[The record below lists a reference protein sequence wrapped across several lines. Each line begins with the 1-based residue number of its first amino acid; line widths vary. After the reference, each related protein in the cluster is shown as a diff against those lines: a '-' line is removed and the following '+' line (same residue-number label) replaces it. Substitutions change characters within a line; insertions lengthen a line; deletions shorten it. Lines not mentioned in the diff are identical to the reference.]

1 MRAPERRREPK
12 SGRPCGARQ
21 WPPRPLLGRWR
32 PKFRARPPKLRRL
45 LAGFL
50 LRRNRL
56 LARKLRG
63 RPSRPRFRTGR
74 PTLQYRQSGRLR
86 RRVRSTGGLP
96 TKLRQIF
103 LPISLAHRRELVGA
117 PSPTPPKLDWEYT
130 PTHAPAPGL
139 LAPGRA
145 APGWVA
151 PARSSSCL
159 DSAPEF
165 GRNSPGRAG
174 HIGGIKHSRGV
185 RAFKHGAHVS
195 GAHYDPI

>member
-12 SGRPCGARQ
+12 SGRPCDARQ
-21 WPPRPLLGRWR
+21 WPPRPLLRRWR
-32 PKFRARPPKLRRL
+32 PKFRARLPKLRRL
-45 LAGFL
+45 LTGFL

-63 RPSRPRFRTGR
+63 KPSRPRFRTAP

-86 RRVRSTGGLP
+86 RRARSTGGLP

-103 LPISLAHRRELVGA
+103 LPISPAHRRELVGA
-117 PSPTPPKLDWEYT
+117 PSPTPPKLDWECT

-139 LAPGRA
+139 V
-145 APGWVA
+145 APGWGA
-151 PARSSSCL
+151 PGRSSSCL
-159 DSAPEF
+159 DSAPKF
-165 GRNSPGRAG
+165 GRNCPGCAG

-185 RAFKHGAHVS
+185 RAFKHGAHVG